1 MVDTYT
7 IKCCYPFATKF
18 NEVEISSNDL
28 IYTEATTYYGKHT
41 FVGLQCN
48 NLENAEL
55 IKAKCIQVADLIRE
69 IDKLNKPQQ
78 DDQTK

>member
-55 IKAKCIQVADLIRE
+55 IKAKCIQVANLIRE
-69 IDKLNKPQQ
+69 IDKLNK
-78 DDQTK
+78 TK